1 MYLMAFL
8 HMCIYIPEGV
18 PEEVEE
24 VFIHPALFGFYTI
37 LAALGIIF
45 AIVCLIFNL
54 VFKEK
59 K

>member
-1 MYLMAFL
+1 MAFL

-18 PEEVEE
+18 LEEVEE
-24 VFIHPALFGFYTI
+24 VFIHLALFGFYTI